1 MNDKE
6 NPMTTIVRTMR
17 FADIDGMVDVFDQVA
32 STHPGYISF
41 SELQE
46 GVALDEQT
54 LSPHRRELWQEEF
67 SDLFANY
74 PEGQFVAEDVERG
87 LVVGFQVVEKVERRY
102 ARYGILQDFCLLPA
116 YRGGGVGRQ
125 LFQAALDQ
133 LAQDGISRIF
143 FESGYENHSFHEWAA
158 RWGFKP
164 ISVYF
169 MADRPAREQ

>member
-1 MNDKE
+1 
-6 NPMTTIVRTMR
+6 MR
-17 FADIDGMVDVFDQVA
+17 LQDIGAMVDVFDQVA

-46 GVALDEQT
+46 GVALDAQT

-67 SDLFANY
+67 GDLFATY
-74 PEGQFVAEDVERG
+74 PAGQFVAEDVERG
-87 LVVGFQVVEKVERRY
+87 AVVGFQVVEKVERRF

-133 LAQDGISRIF
+133 LQSDGITRIF

-169 MADRPAREQ
+169 MADRPVREAK

>member
-1 MNDKE
+1 
-6 NPMTTIVRTMR
+6 MTVVVRTMR
-17 FADIDGMVDVFDQVA
+17 EQDIAGMVEVFDQVA

-46 GVALDEQT
+46 GVALDAQT
-54 LSPHRRELWQEEF
+54 LGPHRRELWQAEF
-67 SDLFANY
+67 AELFATY
-74 PEGQFVAEDVERG
+74 PAGQFVAENIETG
-87 LVVGFQVVEKVERRY
+87 QIVGFQVVEKVERRY
-102 ARYGILQDFCLLPA
+102 TRYGILQDFCLLPA

-133 LAQDGISRIF
+133 LQRDDITRIF

-164 ISVYF
+164 VAIYF
-169 MADRPAREQ
+169 MADRLTGRQK

>member
-1 MNDKE
+1 MNT
-6 NPMTTIVRTMR
+6 MIRTMQ
-17 FADIDGMVDVFDQVA
+17 FADIAAMVDVFDRVA
-32 STHPGYISF
+32 SAHPGYISF

-67 SDLFANY
+67 TTLLESY
-74 PEGQFVAEDVERG
+74 PEGQFVAEDIDRG

-102 ARYGILQDFCLLPA
+102 TRYGILQDFCLLPA

-133 LAQDGISRIF
+133 LQRDGITRIF

-164 ISVYF
+164 ISIYF
-169 MADRPAREQ
+169 MADRPGRGND

>member
-1 MNDKE
+1 
-6 NPMTTIVRTMR
+6 MTVVVRTMR
-17 FADIDGMVDVFDQVA
+17 EEDIAGMVEVFDQVA

-46 GVALDEQT
+46 GVALDEHT
-54 LSPHRRELWQEEF
+54 LSPHRRELWQQEF
-67 SDLFANY
+67 ADLFATY
-74 PEGQFVAEDVERG
+74 GQGQFVAEDITSG
-87 LVVGFQVVEKVERRY
+87 QIVGFQVVEKVERRY
-102 ARYGILQDFCLLPA
+102 TRYGILQDFCLLPD

-133 LAQDGISRIF
+133 LQRDGITRIF

-164 ISVYF
+164 ISIYF
-169 MADRPAREQ
+169 MADRPGAA